1 MKYFV
6 YLLKSKKDNQFYIGQ
21 TNNLKV
27 RLAKHNSGEVLST
40 KNRIPFELVGYV
52 DLQSRKEALKLEK
65 LLKNHSHHKL
75 KFIRKFIS
83 GFDWT

>member
-6 YLLKSKKDNQFYIGQ
+6 YILKSKKDNQFYILQ

-65 LLKNHSHHKL
+65 LLKNHSNQKL

-83 GFDWT
+83 GFDWN

>member
-65 LLKNHSHHKL
+65 LLKNHSNQKL

-83 GFDWT
+83 GFDWN